1 MDERPPSSADE
12 PAEGAPGRVKR
23 DSQGNVV
30 WEWAA
35 SAGRQALD
43 STSRLLRRLDVPGL
57 RLLDEGESKDE
68 AAPGAPP
75 RRPSGKP
82 LPPAERARQGFDPYE
97 GQAGRASAPKPAAAA
112 APKPVRAGA
121 AKPSLLS
128 RLFGRR

>member
-57 RLLDEGESKDE
+57 RLDEGESKDE